1 MSIRKAQNDESGE
14 DQHRWVFIQYADG
27 KTHERYQGDWTEL
40 NGVQTIEG
48 LARLSKPR
56 GTFLEYNTPDQ
67 DKWFSADLPVMSA
80 TKDVDA
86 NTAYYIAADRTG
98 DWRVV
103 FWSSLSIATPI

>member
-1 MSIRKAQNDESGE
+1 MRINTAGC
-14 DQHRWVFIQYADG
+14 FIQYADDQ
-27 KTHERYQGDWTEL
+27 THERYQGDWTEL

-56 GTFLEYNTPDQ
+56 GTFLEYNTPDR

-86 NTAYYIAADRTG
+86 NTAYYIAADRPG
-98 DWRVV
+98 DWRMVV
-103 FWSSLSIATPI
+103 WSSLSIATPI